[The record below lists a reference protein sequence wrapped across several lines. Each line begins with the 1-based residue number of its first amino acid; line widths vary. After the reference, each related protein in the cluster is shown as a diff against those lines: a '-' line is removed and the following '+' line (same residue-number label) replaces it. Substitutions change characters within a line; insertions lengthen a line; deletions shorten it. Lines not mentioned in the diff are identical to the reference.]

1 MKTVLI
7 LSVIIVL
14 SGCSTIRKYTAP
26 EDKNLLSGSGSIM
39 KDSSGGSFENIDLT
53 KLLETYGLSDPK
65 AVSSEQ
71 SSKVDEYKYRRNDLQ
86 ERLISAS
93 NQKCGAYIR
102 TIISSKS
109 QASTGWT
116 SMALLLSGAA
126 SVVSHASTASALAAG
141 STVSTGILS
150 TYNEA
155 YFNNL
160 AINVISAGID
170 KKRESILANMKNK
183 KAKALSEYSVNAA
196 ISDAIA
202 YHSACN
208 IVAGMETA
216 SKALKDA
223 DVAEITKDVR

>member
-1 MKTVLI
+1 MKII
-7 LSVIIVL
+7 LVL
-14 SGCSTIRKYTAP
+14 SLVVVLFGCSAIRKYTTP
-26 EDKNLLSGSGSIM
+26 EDTNLLSGSGSIM
-39 KDSSGGSFENIDLT
+39 KDSTENGFENIELT
-53 KLLETYGLSDPK
+53 KLLKTYGLSNPQI
-65 AVSSEQ
+65 VSSEQ
-71 SSKVDEYKYRRNDLQ
+71 SSKVDEYMYRRNDLQ

-93 NQKCGAYIR
+93 NQKCGAYVR

-109 QASTGWT
+109 QATTGWT
-116 SMALLLSGAA
+116 SVSLLLSGAA
-126 SVVSHASTASALAAG
+126 SVVSHAYTASALAAG
-141 STVSTGILS
+141 STVSTGVLS

-160 AINVISAGID
+160 AISVITAGID
-170 KKRESILANMKNK
+170 KKRESILANMKDK
-183 KAKALSEYSVNAA
+183 KTQPLSTYSVNAA

-223 DVAEITKDVR
+223 DITEITKDVR